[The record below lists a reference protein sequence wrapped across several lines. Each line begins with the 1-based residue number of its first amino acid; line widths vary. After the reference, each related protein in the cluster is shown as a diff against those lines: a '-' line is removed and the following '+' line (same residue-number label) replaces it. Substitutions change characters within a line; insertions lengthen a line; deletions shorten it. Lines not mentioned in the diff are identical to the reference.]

1 MSDKNTYCVYLL
13 ECCDGS
19 YYCGITNDIHQRLKQ
34 HNAGTA
40 SRYTRGRTPV
50 KVIARTPHYYSKSMA
65 LKLEH
70 WIKKCPRHKKLNLLS
85 IITEKDRQDTS
96 FK

>member
-19 YYCGITNDIHQRLKQ
+19 YYCGITTDMELRLRQ

-50 KVIARTPHYYSKSMA
+50 TVLARTPNCFSKSMA
-65 LKLEH
+65 LKLERT
-70 WIKKCPRHKKLNLLS
+70 IKKCPRHRKPGMLAAAKPADGP
-85 IITEKDRQDTS
+85 E
-96 FK
+96 

>member
-1 MSDKNTYCVYLL
+1 MNTTGMYCVYLL

-19 YYCGITNDIHQRLKQ
+19 YYCGITTGMRQRLRQ

-50 KVIARTPHYYSKSMA
+50 RVLARTPYCFSKSTAM
-65 LKLEH
+65 KLECA
-70 WIKKCPRHKKLNLLS
+70 IKKCPRHNKTAVMEAAVTRL
-85 IITEKDRQDTS
+85 
-96 FK
+96 

>member
-1 MSDKNTYCVYLL
+1 MQ
-13 ECCDGS
+13 
-19 YYCGITNDIHQRLKQ
+19 QRLKQ

-50 KVIARTPHYYSKSMA
+50 KVLARTPNCYTKSMA

-70 WIKKCPRHKKLNLLS
+70 QIKKCPKHKKPDMLAS
-85 IITEKDRQDTS
+85 ITKA
-96 FK
+96 